1 MENYGPIWHFKNNS
15 SAVFKY
21 IVYIYIYNKD
31 HEFINHEIRQNLNHL
46 FVEVEM
52 PGYNQYRMI

>member
-1 MENYGPIWHFKNNS
+1 MEQFGVLRNNS

-21 IVYIYIYNKD
+21 LVYIYNKD
-31 HEFINHEIRQNLNHL
+31 HKFINHEIRQNLNHL